1 MTKKEELIQLDDLVR
16 ARLIKLTTDGDTE
29 ALGELTPAINYLR
42 NNSVVSDKAQST
54 VEEDTKKRLTAA
66 RKRRAKG
73 DSK

>member
-1 MTKKEELIQLDDLVR
+1 MAKKEELIQLDDLVR
-16 ARLIKLTTDGDTE
+16 ARLIKLTRDGDTA

-42 NNSVVSDKAQST
+42 NNQVVSDKPKST
-54 VEEDTKKRLTAA
+54 IEEDTKKRLEQA